1 MSFKR
6 LIKSIQYAFRG
17 LSFTFKTEQNF
28 RIQCLSGFLVLLLS
42 FILGLEVWEKVAV
55 LMMVILV
62 MLMEILNTALE
73 YFTDLLKPRL
83 HHYVYKIKDIM
94 AGGVLLSV
102 FGAMVV
108 GLVIFIPYFVNLFK

>member
-6 LIKSIQYAFRG
+6 LLQSVKYAFRG

-28 RIQCLSGFLVLLLS
+28 RIQCLLGFLVLVLS
-42 FILGLEVWEKVAV
+42 FVLGLQIWEKVAI
-55 LMMVILV
+55 LMFVILV
-62 MLMEILNTALE
+62 LLMEILNTALE

-102 FGAMVV
+102 LGAVVV